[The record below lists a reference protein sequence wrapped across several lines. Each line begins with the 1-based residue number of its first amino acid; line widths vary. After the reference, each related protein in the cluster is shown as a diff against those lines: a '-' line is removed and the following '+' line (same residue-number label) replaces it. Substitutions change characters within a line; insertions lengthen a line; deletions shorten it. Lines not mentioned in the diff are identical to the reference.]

1 GTDPKGFSNVQIAVD
16 LYPKK
21 EWKTNRN
28 IDELVA
34 EMAKSLAIFKGI
46 NFNFAQPIS
55 DNVAEAVAGIPA
67 ENALK
72 IFGPNFNV
80 L

>member
-1 GTDPKGFSNVQIAVD
+1 
-16 LYPKK
+16 
-21 EWKTNRN
+21 
-28 IDELVA
+28 
-34 EMAKSLAIFKGI
+34 MAKSLAIFKGI

-72 IFGPNFNV
+72 IFGPNFNILEEKSAEAQAILKKIQGV
-80 L
+80 KD